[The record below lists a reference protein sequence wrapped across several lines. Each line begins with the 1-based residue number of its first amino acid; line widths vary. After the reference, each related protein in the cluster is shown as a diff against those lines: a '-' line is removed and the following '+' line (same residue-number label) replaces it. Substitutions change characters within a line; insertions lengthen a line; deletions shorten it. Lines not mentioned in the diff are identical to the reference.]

1 MWRQRYFPGDISV
14 VLLMLHKFKTV
25 GISPQDPVWWMT
37 HTPKYCF
44 PAKTNGYGDFGA
56 TSFVLMAATLGNLRV
71 LLVSLRIRV
80 TYLHLIRCSF
90 VYRQHFGFAL
100 SDVVL
105 FATDA
110 GTSNSTEFHSIANK

>member
-1 MWRQRYFPGDISV
+1 
-14 VLLMLHKFKTV
+14 
-25 GISPQDPVWWMT
+25 MT

-71 LLVSLRIRV
+71 LLVSLRVRV

-110 GTSNSTEFHSIANK
+110 GTSNSTGFHSIANK